1 MAQAADGL
9 GFHRYWIGEHHSQY
23 QCANPLLLAT
33 VLAGLT
39 ARIRLGTGGVC
50 LGYGNP
56 YRIAEDARLANY
68 LFPGRLDLGVARG
81 LPYAPAL
88 LAALGGGGA
97 GGSELQVSFAERAE
111 AVHQY
116 VTGRLPTG
124 HPLAGSELHLEPGP
138 PVWIL
143 GNSPASARLAA
154 RLGAG
159 FCISLHHRPE
169 LEGARAA
176 IADYTAAFSPSPEFP
191 EPATIAVVSGVCAET
206 AADAEAAAARIA
218 GQAADGGIA
227 LAAAPLFVG
236 DPAACAEKLT
246 DVAGRLAIDELMILD
261 FLAESW
267 PMRLR
272 MYELLAMALGPRPA
286 A

>member
-1 MAQAADGL
+1 M
-9 GFHRYWIGEHHSQY
+9 
-23 QCANPLLLAT
+23 
-33 VLAGLT
+33 
-39 ARIRLGTGGVC
+39 RLGTGGVC

-56 YRIAEDARLANY
+56 YRIAEDARLASY
-68 LFPGRLDLGVARG
+68 LFPDRLDLGLAQG
-81 LPYAPAL
+81 LPYPPAL
-88 LAALGGGGA
+88 LSALRGGGA
-97 GGSELQVSFAERAE
+97 GGSEPPGSFAARAE

-116 VTGRLPTG
+116 VTGRLPGG
-124 HPLAGSELHLEPGP
+124 HPLAGTELHLDPGP

-143 GNSPASARLAA
+143 GTSPASARLAA

-176 IADYTAAFSPSPEFP
+176 IAEYGAAFAPSPEFP

-206 AADAEAAAARIA
+206 AAAAEAAAARIA
-218 GQAADGGIA
+218 AQAGDGGTVP
-227 LAAAPLFVG
+227 AAALSFVG

-246 DVAGRLAIDELMILD
+246 DLAGRLAVDELMILD
-261 FLAESW
+261 FLTESW
-267 PMRLR
+267 PLRLR
-272 MYELLAMALGPRPA
+272 MYELLAKALGLQPA

>member
-1 MAQAADGL
+1 M
-9 GFHRYWIGEHHSQY
+9 
-23 QCANPLLLAT
+23 
-33 VLAGLT
+33 T
-39 ARIRLGTGGVC
+39 ARLRLGTGGVC

-81 LPYAPAL
+81 LPYRPAL
-88 LAALGGGGA
+88 LAALGGGGGA
-97 GGSELQVSFAERAE
+97 GGSELPGSFAARAE

-116 VTGRLPTG
+116 VTGRLPSG
-124 HPLAGSELHLEPGP
+124 HPLAGTELHLEPGP

-159 FCISLHHRPE
+159 FCISLHHGPE

-176 IADYTAAFSPSPEFP
+176 VAEYAAAFSPSPEFP

-218 GQAADGGIA
+218 GGAADGGIA
-227 LAAAPLFVG
+227 LAAAPFFVG

-246 DVAGRLAIDELMILD
+246 DLAHRLGLDELMILD
-261 FLAESW
+261 FLADSW

-272 MYELLAMALGPRPA
+272 MYELLAMALGLRPA

>member
-1 MAQAADGL
+1 
-9 GFHRYWIGEHHSQY
+9 
-23 QCANPLLLAT
+23 
-33 VLAGLT
+33 LT

-56 YRIAEDARLANY
+56 YRIAEDARLAHY

-81 LPYAPAL
+81 LPYGPAL

-97 GGSELQVSFAERAE
+97 GAGASELPGSFAARAE

-116 VTGRLPTG
+116 VTGRLPSG
-124 HPLAGSELHLEPGP
+124 HPLAGAELHLEPGP

-169 LEGARAA
+169 HEPARAA
-176 IADYTAAFSPSPEFP
+176 IAEYAAAFSPSPEFP

-206 AADAEAAAARIA
+206 AAEAAAAAARIA
-218 GQAADGGIA
+218 GQAADGGVA
-227 LAAAPLFVG
+227 LAAAPFFVG
-236 DPAACAEKLT
+236 DPAACAVKLT
-246 DVAGRLAIDELMILD
+246 DLAGRLAIDELMILD

-272 MYELLAMALGPRPA
+272 MYELLAMALGLQA
-286 A
+286 AA

>member
-1 MAQAADGL
+1 
-9 GFHRYWIGEHHSQY
+9 
-23 QCANPLLLAT
+23 
-33 VLAGLT
+33 LT

-68 LFPGRLDLGVARG
+68 LFPDRLDLGLARG
-81 LPYAPAL
+81 LPYPPAL

-97 GGSELQVSFAERAE
+97 GASASELPGSFAARAE

-116 VTGRLPTG
+116 VTGRLPSG
-124 HPLAGSELHLEPGP
+124 HPLAGTELHLDPGP

-159 FCISLHHRPE
+159 FCISLHHGPG

-176 IADYTAAFSPSPEFP
+176 VAEYAAAFAPSPEFP
-191 EPATIAVVSGVCAET
+191 EPAAIAVASGVCAET
-206 AADAEAAAARIA
+206 AADAEAVAARIA
-218 GQAADGGIA
+218 GGAADGGLA
-227 LAAAPLFVG
+227 LAAAPFFVG
-236 DPAACAEKLT
+236 DPATCAEKLT
-246 DVAGRLAIDELMILD
+246 DLAGRLAIDELMILD

-267 PMRLR
+267 PMRQR
-272 MYELLAMALGPRPA
+272 MYELLATALGLQPA